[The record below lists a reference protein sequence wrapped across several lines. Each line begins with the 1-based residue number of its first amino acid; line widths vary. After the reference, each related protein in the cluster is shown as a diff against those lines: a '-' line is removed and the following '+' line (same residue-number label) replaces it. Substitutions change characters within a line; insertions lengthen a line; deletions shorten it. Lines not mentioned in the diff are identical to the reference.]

1 MVESSSV
8 APKGLPALIAGAL
21 KLKPVR
27 VFLHFASRRGP
38 LLSSGLAYQSIFAIF
53 AALWLAFSIAGL
65 VIQGNPSLKASLIA
79 AVAQALPGL
88 IQDGSTEGAVD
99 PNTLLKAGILGF
111 SGAVALVGLLATA
124 LGWMASSRDAIRD
137 IFSLPGVTSNFLLL
151 KVKDLGVAL
160 VFGAAVIVSAV
171 LSAASTALLGVALEI
186 TGVGSKSVVATVLAR
201 ILGLIV
207 VLAIDTLVLAA
218 LYRLLAGV
226 SVPTRRLFAG
236 SLIAGVAIGALKAL
250 GNTLLGGAS
259 NNPLL
264 ASFAVI
270 IGLLIWFNL
279 ACQVLLLGAAW
290 IAVGLN
296 DSGIAVDPAAAAKRA
311 EEERLIVLGREAEQR
326 RARGLFARLFGR
338 RSPATSHVD
347 ETAPDSSASG
357 KANDADRESAPAG
370 TK

>member
-1 MVESSSV
+1 MAESSPV
-8 APKGLPALIAGAL
+8 PPTGIPALIARVQQ
-21 KLKPVR
+21 LKPIR

-38 LLSSGLAYQSIFAIF
+38 LLSAGLAYQSIFAIF

-65 VIQGNPSLKASLIA
+65 VIQGNPELKAALVA
-79 AVAQALPGL
+79 AVAQALPG
-88 IQDGSTEGAVD
+88 IIRDDTGKGAVD
-99 PNTLLKAGILGF
+99 PDALLKAGILGW
-111 SGAVALVGLLATA
+111 SGAIALVGLLATA

-137 IFSLPGVTSNFLLL
+137 IFSLPGVSTNFLWL
-151 KVKDLGVAL
+151 KLKDLGVAV
-160 VFGAAVIVSAV
+160 VFGAAVIISAT
-171 LSAASTALLGVALEI
+171 LSAASTALLGFALDLM
-186 TGVGSKSVVATVLAR
+186 TLGADSLLATVLGR
-201 ILGLIV
+201 ILGLAV

-226 SVPTRRLFAG
+226 AIPMRRLLAG
-236 SLIAGVAIGALKAL
+236 SLIGAVLIGALKVL

-290 IAVGLN
+290 IAVGLG
-296 DSGIAVDPAAAAKRA
+296 DSGIAVDPDAAAKRL
-311 EEERLIVLGREAEQR
+311 EEERLIALGRQSEER
-326 RARGLFARLFGR
+326 RERGLLGRIFGR
-338 RSPATSHVD
+338 RPSSTAT
-347 ETAPDSSASG
+347 AQQAKSANS
-357 KANDADRESAPAG
+357 DDPDRESASAS